1 MMNTNTAMNQARM
14 AAAFFS
20 DPSDA
25 KNAVE
30 TLRQGGFAQIGVASR
45 DEKRERK
52 IAGREQ
58 VREGVAVSPDS
69 GSQLRESMG
78 ETDYSDYSGDLHGT
92 LTRAGFDEA
101 QAAHFEQRMAGEN
114 GVLVSVQAPA
124 DRWSEA
130 RSVLDAAGGDLGPE
144 PDNTA
149 ASPAAVQRGEVDIR
163 QRMRQ
168 GVERVEEKLDDAK
181 TRIPGRDQAA

>member
-1 MMNTNTAMNQARM
+1 MMNPARM

-30 TLRQGGFAQIGVASR
+30 ALRQGGFAQIGVASR

-69 GSQLRESMG
+69 GSELREAMG
-78 ETDYSDYSGDLHGT
+78 ETDYSDSGDLHGT

-124 DRWSEA
+124 DRWTEA

-144 PDNTA
+144 PDTTA
-149 ASPAAVQRGEVDIR
+149 ASAAAVQPGEMDIR

-168 GVERVEEKLDDAK
+168 GVERSEEKLDDAK
-181 TRIPGRDQAA
+181 TRIPGREQDA